1 METRKEM
8 IKRMGDEMREDIFL
22 ELDRRIRHTRQR
34 TLWLKVS
41 AIAASVT
48 LLFGISNYLSFHEGF
63 KRLNSQQVEMVNPM
77 GMKSSITLS
86 DGTKVTLNAGT
97 TLTYPTAFT
106 SGSREVSIC
115 GEAFFEVAHDDK
127 HPFIVKAEDVNVKV
141 LGTKFNVKAYE
152 DEDNI
157 EVTLK
162 EGKVGVGLDMGN
174 LIPIT
179 PGQQIK
185 YSKTDRRFS
194 KRPVN
199 LNNYTAWVC
208 GKFYFTARPLE
219 KIAKQLERNFNV
231 HIEILGDDLKKA
243 TFTGDFVHGENLE
256 QILRVMTVN
265 RSIKYA
271 IEGDQ
276 ILISRK

>member
-8 IKRMGDEMREDIFL
+8 IKRMGDEMREDILL
-22 ELDRRIRHTRQR
+22 ELNRRIRSTQQR
-34 TLWLKVS
+34 AFWLKVS
-41 AIAASVT
+41 AVAASAT
-48 LLFGISNYLSFHEGF
+48 LLFGISNYLSFQEGF

-77 GMKSSITLS
+77 GLKSSITLS
-86 DGTKVTLNAGT
+86 DGTKVTLNAGS

-127 HPFIVKAEDVNVKV
+127 HPFIVKAEDINVKV

-162 EGKVGVGLDMGN
+162 EGKVGVGLNMEK
-174 LIPIT
+174 LIPIM

-185 YSKTDRRFS
+185 YSKADKSFS
-194 KRPVN
+194 KRKVS

-256 QILRVMTVN
+256 QILRVMTIN
-265 RSIKYA
+265 RPIKYT

-276 ILISRK
+276 VMISRK

>member
-8 IKRMGDEMREDIFL
+8 IKRMGDEMREDILL
-22 ELDRRIRHTRQR
+22 ELNRRIRSTQQR
-34 TLWLKVS
+34 AFWLKVS
-41 AIAASVT
+41 AVAASVT

-77 GMKSSITLS
+77 GLKSSITLS
-86 DGTKVTLNAGT
+86 DGTKVTLNAGS

-106 SGSREVSIC
+106 SGPREVSIC

-127 HPFIVKAEDVNVKV
+127 HPFIVKAEDINVKV

-162 EGKVGVGLDMGN
+162 EGKVGVGLNMEK
-174 LIPIT
+174 LIPIM

-185 YSKTDRRFS
+185 YSKTDKSFS
-194 KRPVN
+194 KRKVS

-208 GKFYFTARPLE
+208 GKFYFTSRPLE

-243 TFTGDFVHGENLE
+243 TFTGDFIRGENLE

-265 RSIKYA
+265 RPIKYT

-276 ILISRK
+276 IQITRK